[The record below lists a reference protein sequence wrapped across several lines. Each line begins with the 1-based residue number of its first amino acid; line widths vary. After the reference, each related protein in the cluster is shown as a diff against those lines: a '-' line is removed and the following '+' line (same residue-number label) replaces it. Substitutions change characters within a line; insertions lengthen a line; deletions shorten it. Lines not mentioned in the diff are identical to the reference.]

1 MKNSASRRKFL
12 KAGLAIPA
20 AGLVSIRLGTPSQP
34 SAAAPA
40 GVAYRILG
48 KTGLK
53 VSTVGFGTASNPGI
67 DILLRAFDLGV
78 NYIDTAHSYG
88 SSEETV
94 GKAVKGRRD
103 KVVIATKCGGGK
115 KEEIFKDAE
124 ASLKALGTDYVDVLL
139 LHAAD
144 SPDRLTDDS
153 VGALEEI
160 KKQGKAR
167 FVGLSTHNPV
177 ALLDAIL
184 KSAKLDVVL
193 TTYSY
198 ATGGIYRN
206 EAIKTLN
213 HAGVGVVAMKV
224 TRAMTGIQMME
235 DMRRGV
241 RMQDMNFAQKISSEA
256 CVSAIKWA
264 LANPAIATTVPGH
277 ASMEHLEMNVKAMT
291 EPYTEKDERLLYAK
305 SEAIRPYYCRMC
317 YECSGQCPNGM
328 PVTDVLRFLAYNDFG
343 GNFHQARSMFHEL
356 PDKIRGIRC
365 MDCASCAVQCP
376 NGVRVR
382 QRLIRAQQLLA

>member
-34 SAAAPA
+34 SPAAST

-53 VSTVGFGTASNPGI
+53 VSTVGFGTASNPRI
-67 DILLRAFDLGV
+67 DIMLRAFDLGV

-88 SSEETV
+88 PSEETV

-115 KEEIFKDAE
+115 KEEMFKEAE

-139 LHAAD
+139 LHATD
-144 SPDRLTDDS
+144 SPDRLTDDT

-160 KKQGKAR
+160 KKQGKTR
-167 FVGLSTHNPV
+167 FIGLSTHNPV
-177 ALLDAIL
+177 AVQDAIL
-184 KSAKLDVVL
+184 KLAKLDVVL

-206 EAIKTLN
+206 EAIEKLN
-213 HAGVGVVAMKV
+213 RAGIGLVAMKV

-235 DMRRGV
+235 DMRKGV
-241 RMQDMNFAQKISSEA
+241 RMQDMNFSQKLSSEA

-264 LANPAIATTVPGH
+264 LTNSAIATTVPGH

-291 EPYTEKDERLLYAK
+291 EPYTEKDERLLYAEN
-305 SEAIRPYYCRMC
+305 EAIRPYYCRMC
-317 YECSGQCPNGM
+317 YECSEQCPNGM

-343 GNFHQARSMFHEL
+343 GNFHQARSKFREL
-356 PDKIRGIRC
+356 PEKIRRIRC
-365 MDCASCAVQCP
+365 IDCASCTVQCP

-382 QRLIRAQQLLA
+382 QRLIRAQELLA